1 MLDELPVVS
10 HVDAESV
17 DEAVSW
23 LTRYGERA
31 VPLAGGTDLLGLMKD
46 GIGGPRM
53 PMPEVLVNIKTIP
66 ELARL
71 DMSPAGRLRIGAT
84 VTLSDLERDALVTE
98 VYPALAAAAASVAT
112 TQIRAVG
119 TVGGNLC
126 QRPWC
131 WYFRHPR
138 FECFKRGGRQCFA
151 IPGNNRTYFGVL
163 GRGIC
168 VMTHPSDLAP
178 ALVALDA
185 RVTIAGP
192 DGVREVALERFFEGP
207 RSVKETVLSPNEI
220 VTWVDVLRPVATTRS
235 IFLKHRIR
243 GSWDF
248 ALVSV
253 AAAVTVGDGD
263 CVDARI
269 VLGGVAPYPFR
280 APAAEAQLRG
290 RGLTSDTIEHATDA
304 VLAAARPLSMN
315 GYKID
320 VTRALMRRALAGLA
334 DGRAVIQ

>member
-1 MLDELPVVS
+1 MLDELPLLS
-10 HVDAESV
+10 HVDAETV
-17 DEAVSW
+17 DEAVQW
-23 LTRYGERA
+23 LARYGERA
-31 VPLAGGTDLLGLMKD
+31 APLAGGTDLLGLMKD

-53 PMPEVLVNIKTIP
+53 PMPEVLVNVKTIA
-66 ELARL
+66 ELSRL
-71 DMSPAGRLRIGAT
+71 DAGASGDLGIGAA
-84 VTLSDLERDALVTE
+84 VTLADLERDPLVTE
-98 VYPALAAAAASVAT
+98 RYPALAQAAASVAT
-112 TQIRAVG
+112 SQIRSVG

-131 WYFRHPR
+131 WYFRHPQ

-168 VMTHPSDLAP
+168 VMAHPSDLAP

-192 DGVREVALERFFEGP
+192 TGVREVDIERFFEGP
-207 RSVKETVLSPNEI
+207 RSVKETVLLPGEI
-220 VTWVDVLRPVATTRS
+220 VTRVDVPRPAPTTRT

-253 AAAVTVGDGD
+253 AAAVTAGARG
-263 CVDARI
+263 CADARI

-280 APAAEAQLRG
+280 AVAAEAELRG
-290 RGLTSDTIEHATDA
+290 RRLGADMIDAATDA
-304 VLAAARPLSMN
+304 VLVAARPLSMN
-315 GYKID
+315 GYKLD
-320 VTRALMRRALAGLA
+320 VTRALLRRALTGLA
-334 DGRAVIQ
+334 G

>member
-1 MLDELPVVS
+1 MLHELPVLS

-23 LTRYGERA
+23 LAHYGERA

-53 PMPEVLVNIKTIP
+53 PMPDVLVNIKTIP
-66 ELARL
+66 ELGRVGA
-71 DMSPAGRLRIGAT
+71 SPSGGLRIGAT
-84 VTLSDLERDALVTE
+84 VTLTDLERDPLVTE
-98 VYPALAAAAASVAT
+98 LYPMLAKAAASVAT

-185 RVTIAGP
+185 RVTIVGRA
-192 DGVREVALERFFEGP
+192 GVREVALERFFEGP
-207 RSVKETVLSPNEI
+207 RSVKETVLSPSEI
-220 VTWVDVLRPVATTRS
+220 VTWVDVPRPAPVTRS
-235 IFLKHRIR
+235 VFLKHRIR

-253 AAAVTVGDGD
+253 AAAVTGGGAG
-263 CVDARI
+263 CEDARI

-280 APAAEAQLRG
+280 APEAEAELRD
-290 RGLTSDTIEHATDA
+290 RGLMPAAIERAIEA

-320 VTRALMRRALAGLA
+320 LTRALMHRALAGLA
-334 DGRAVIQ
+334 G